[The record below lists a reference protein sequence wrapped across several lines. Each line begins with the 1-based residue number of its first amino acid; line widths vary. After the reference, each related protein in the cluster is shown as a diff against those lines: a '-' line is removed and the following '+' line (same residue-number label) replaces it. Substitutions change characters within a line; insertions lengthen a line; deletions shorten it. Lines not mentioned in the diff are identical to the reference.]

1 MWGFSQRRKD
11 AESEEVNQIAILQR
25 NYYCLD
31 FGNDKNKLL
40 YIQNNL
46 FMYDLEN
53 LYQNSLDN
61 CPEIIR
67 WAFEQKPQNFY
78 EIKKIFDID
87 GSSKNFYRFL
97 RNIKLVEELR
107 SKNCLNMQEKFAETN
122 TWSKFLSFG
131 SELYLACEFT
141 RLGFKVSLI
150 SDNSSEWKRENGQD
164 IPSPDIYIEKNG
176 IEFFIEVARIKD
188 DETTSDIAIQIN
200 SIINKYPFRVHI
212 RYSEEFS
219 NPVVSYEERKKR
231 EEQIENFVD
240 QFKKVITIVNL
251 ESLPQTEIILGCEI
265 EFSQSPKNQG
275 YYAGCTTGV
284 ITNPSERVKPQ
295 IKNELCKK
303 AEKRKSWNDSHKDIK
318 YLVALD
324 IQQNWFFEDR
334 LIPLLFG
341 EQCANFSDYSEA
353 EIVTRAK
360 ENGWTDFL
368 DNVGFNLV
376 SDAHVRELGIL
387 INQPIFNNVTGVVTR
402 IEDHLQVTP
411 NPFAEQQINYPDL
424 EKVIPWRTVED
435 IYNKRLG
442 WSGLDYLKSNSSI

>member
-1 MWGFSQRRKD
+1 
-11 AESEEVNQIAILQR
+11 
-25 NYYCLD
+25 
-31 FGNDKNKLL
+31 
-40 YIQNNL
+40 
-46 FMYDLEN
+46 MYDLEN

-67 WAFEQKPQNFY
+67 WAFEQKPQNFSNIT
-78 EIKKIFDID
+78 EIFDLD
-87 GSSKNFYRFL
+87 GSLKNLFRFL
-97 RNIKLVEELR
+97 KIIKLAEEL
-107 SKNCLNMQEKFAETN
+107 KNQNCSNIQEKFAETN

-131 SELYLACEFT
+131 SELYFASELAK
-141 RLGFKVSLI
+141 LGFKVSFIL
-150 SDNSSEWKRENGQD
+150 DNSSEWKTDDSKD
-164 IPSPDIYIEKNG
+164 IPSPDIYIERNG
-176 IEFFIEVARIKD
+176 LNFFIEVARIKD
-188 DETTSDIAIQIN
+188 DETTSDIAIKIN
-200 SIINKYPFRVHI
+200 PIIKKYPFRVHI

-219 NPVVSYEERKKR
+219 NPVVSSEEREER
-231 EEQIENFVD
+231 EEQIENFVA
-240 QFKKVITIVNL
+240 QLKQVIGTVNPEL
-251 ESLPQTEIILGCEI
+251 LPQTKIIFGCEI
-265 EFSQSPKNQG
+265 EFSQAPKNKG
-275 YYAGCTTGV
+275 YYAGCMTGV
-284 ITNPSERVKPQ
+284 IINPSERVKPQ